1 MKILGSRVPKIA
13 CPPRFRKFGAY
24 IRRDGL
30 ASPLRCAND
39 MLWLIHLGAAEEVT
53 FSRPLH
59 PLERLTL
66 QGFSPEMG
74 RGMLKKAD
82 RLGNRVDHLCFFVS
96 LERKSWCG

>member
-1 MKILGSRVPKIA
+1 MLRS
-13 CPPRFRKFGAY
+13 RKFGAY
-24 IRRDGL
+24 FRTDGL

-39 MLWLIHLGAAEEVT
+39 LLWLIQLGAGEEVT

-74 RGMLKKAD
+74 RGMLKKAELI
-82 RLGNRVDHLCFFVS
+82 RNQVHNQCFPCS
-96 LERKSWCG
+96 LETDSWC